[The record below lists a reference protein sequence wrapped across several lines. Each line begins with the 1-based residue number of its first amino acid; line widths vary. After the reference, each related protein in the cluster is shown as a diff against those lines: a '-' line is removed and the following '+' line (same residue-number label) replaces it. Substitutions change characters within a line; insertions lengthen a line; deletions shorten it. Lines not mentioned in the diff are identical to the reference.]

1 MKISNTINLQSSIIS
16 QNNRKNTRGM
26 MQPDKNR
33 ITESPVRV
41 SISQEGLERSSIQQN
56 GQETYESMMQRREML
71 KKTRVMSYGYDL
83 SMKAVEL
90 NDAAS
95 ENGAKTLSVT
105 DRANGYISAYASMY
119 DEIVRGYE
127 NGTRE
132 IYVED
137 EFGMHRLTKE
147 EELKALEEAYKR
159 EVDDFVT
166 MEKANEQA
174 YAIVSQ
180 EMIKI
185 ASVSARSG
193 VAVSEANDSKAMEQH
208 KVPEN
213 LNGKMLSAADIFKQ
227 NYAAFNPDTD
237 SLSQILSRVKIS
249 GVVALGAEPPDHLAD
264 DLAAVDVFLQAPVG
278 GLFASGQRR
287 VAVARFK

>member
-1 MKISNTINLQSSIIS
+1 MNISSTINLQSPLIS
-16 QNNRKNTRGM
+16 QNKNKNQKNM
-26 MQPDKNR
+26 MQPKMNR
-33 ITESPVRV
+33 ITESPVKI
-41 SISQEGLERSSIQQN
+41 SISNEGLERSSSLQQN
-56 GQETYESMMQRREML
+56 KEETYESMMQRREML

-83 SMKAVEL
+83 SMKAVEF

-213 LNGKMLSAADIFKQ
+213 LNGKMLNAADIFKQ

-237 SLSQILSRVKIS
+237 NLSQVLSRVKIS
-249 GVVALGAEPPDHLAD
+249 
-264 DLAAVDVFLQAPVG
+264 
-278 GLFASGQRR
+278 
-287 VAVARFK
+287 

>member
-1 MKISNTINLQSSIIS
+1 MNISSKINLQSPLIS
-16 QNNRKNTRGM
+16 QNKNKNQKIM
-26 MQPDKNR
+26 MQPKTNR
-33 ITESPVRV
+33 ITENPVKV
-41 SISQEGLERSSIQQN
+41 SISNEGLERSSSLQQN
-56 GQETYESMMQRREML
+56 KEETYESMMQRREML

-119 DEIVRGYE
+119 DEIVKGYE

-237 SLSQILSRVKIS
+237 SLSQVLSRVKIS
-249 GVVALGAEPPDHLAD
+249 
-264 DLAAVDVFLQAPVG
+264 
-278 GLFASGQRR
+278 
-287 VAVARFK
+287 

>member
-1 MKISNTINLQSSIIS
+1 MRVTSQMNNPMLMMPQNSIMN
-16 QNNRKNTRGM
+16 QKEPAQMNNNRV
-26 MQPDKNR
+26 
-33 ITESPVRV
+33 TENPIKV
-41 SISQEGLERSSIQQN
+41 SISQEGIDRSRIQQN
-56 GQETYESMMQRREML
+56 GQETFESVMQRREML

-237 SLSQILSRVKIS
+237 NLSQVLSRVKIS
-249 GVVALGAEPPDHLAD
+249 
-264 DLAAVDVFLQAPVG
+264 
-278 GLFASGQRR
+278 
-287 VAVARFK
+287 

>member
-1 MKISNTINLQSSIIS
+1 MNISSTINLQSPLIS
-16 QNNRKNTRGM
+16 QNKNKNQKNM
-26 MQPDKNR
+26 MQPKMNR
-33 ITESPVRV
+33 ITESPVKV
-41 SISQEGLERSSIQQN
+41 SISNEGLERSSSLQQN
-56 GQETYESMMQRREML
+56 KEETYESMMQRREML

-83 SMKAVEL
+83 SMKAVEF

-237 SLSQILSRVKIS
+237 SLSQVLSRVKIS
-249 GVVALGAEPPDHLAD
+249 
-264 DLAAVDVFLQAPVG
+264 
-278 GLFASGQRR
+278 
-287 VAVARFK
+287 

>member
-1 MKISNTINLQSSIIS
+1 MNISSTINLQSPLIS
-16 QNNRKNTRGM
+16 QNQNKNQKNM
-26 MQPDKNR
+26 MQPKMNR
-33 ITESPVRV
+33 ITESPVKV
-41 SISQEGLERSSIQQN
+41 SISNEGLERSSSLQQN
-56 GQETYESMMQRREML
+56 KEETYESMMQRREML

-249 GVVALGAEPPDHLAD
+249 
-264 DLAAVDVFLQAPVG
+264 
-278 GLFASGQRR
+278 
-287 VAVARFK
+287 

>member
-1 MKISNTINLQSSIIS
+1 MNISSTINLQSPLIS
-16 QNNRKNTRGM
+16 QNKNKNQKNM
-26 MQPDKNR
+26 MQPKMNR
-33 ITESPVRV
+33 ITESPVKV
-41 SISQEGLERSSIQQN
+41 SISNEGLERSSSLQQN
-56 GQETYESMMQRREML
+56 KEETYESMMQRREML

-83 SMKAVEL
+83 SMKAVEF

-119 DEIVRGYE
+119 DEIVKGYE

-237 SLSQILSRVKIS
+237 NLSQVLSRVKIS
-249 GVVALGAEPPDHLAD
+249 
-264 DLAAVDVFLQAPVG
+264 
-278 GLFASGQRR
+278 
-287 VAVARFK
+287 

>member
-1 MKISNTINLQSSIIS
+1 MNISSTINLQSPLIS
-16 QNNRKNTRGM
+16 QNQNKNQKNM
-26 MQPDKNR
+26 MQPKMNR
-33 ITESPVRV
+33 ITESPVKV
-41 SISQEGLERSSIQQN
+41 SISNEGLERSSSLQQN
-56 GQETYESMMQRREML
+56 KEETYESMMQRREML

-119 DEIVRGYE
+119 DEIVKGYE

-137 EFGMHRLTKE
+137 EFGIHRLTKE
-147 EELKALEEAYKR
+147 EELKALDEAYKR
-159 EVDDFVT
+159 EVDDFVA

-174 YAIVSQ
+174 YAIVT
-180 EMIKI
+180 EAVKKI
-185 ASVSARSG
+185 ASIKSG
-193 VAVSEANDSKAMEQH
+193 SGASVSETDNSKAMEQH

-213 LNGKMLSAADIFKQ
+213 LKGRMLSAADIFKQ

-237 SLSQILSRVKIS
+237 NLSQVLSRVKIS
-249 GVVALGAEPPDHLAD
+249 
-264 DLAAVDVFLQAPVG
+264 
-278 GLFASGQRR
+278 
-287 VAVARFK
+287 

>member
-1 MKISNTINLQSSIIS
+1 MNISSTINLQSPLIS
-16 QNNRKNTRGM
+16 QNKNKNQKNM
-26 MQPDKNR
+26 MQPKMNR
-33 ITESPVRV
+33 ITESPVKI
-41 SISQEGLERSSIQQN
+41 SISNEGLERSSSLQQN
-56 GQETYESMMQRREML
+56 KEETYESMMQRREML

-83 SMKAVEL
+83 SMKAVEF

-119 DEIVRGYE
+119 DEIVKGYE

-137 EFGMHRLTKE
+137 EFGIHRLTKE
-147 EELKALEEAYKR
+147 EELKALDEAYKR
-159 EVDDFVT
+159 EVDDFVA

-174 YAIVSQ
+174 YAIVT
-180 EMIKI
+180 EAVKKI
-185 ASVSARSG
+185 ASIKSG
-193 VAVSEANDSKAMEQH
+193 SGASVSETDNSKAMEQH

-213 LNGKMLSAADIFKQ
+213 LKGRMLSAADIFKQ

-249 GVVALGAEPPDHLAD
+249 
-264 DLAAVDVFLQAPVG
+264 
-278 GLFASGQRR
+278 
-287 VAVARFK
+287 

>member
-1 MKISNTINLQSSIIS
+1 MNISSTINLQSPLIS
-16 QNNRKNTRGM
+16 QNKNKNQKNM
-26 MQPDKNR
+26 MQPKMNR
-33 ITESPVRV
+33 ITESPVKV
-41 SISQEGLERSSIQQN
+41 SISNEGLERSSSLQQN
-56 GQETYESMMQRREML
+56 KEETYESMMQRREML

-249 GVVALGAEPPDHLAD
+249 
-264 DLAAVDVFLQAPVG
+264 
-278 GLFASGQRR
+278 
-287 VAVARFK
+287 

>member
-1 MKISNTINLQSSIIS
+1 MNISSTINLQSPLIS
-16 QNNRKNTRGM
+16 QNQNKNQKNM
-26 MQPDKNR
+26 MQPKMNR
-33 ITESPVRV
+33 ITESPVKV
-41 SISQEGLERSSIQQN
+41 SISNEGLERSSSLQQN
-56 GQETYESMMQRREML
+56 KEETYESMMQRREML

-119 DEIVRGYE
+119 DEIVKGYE

-237 SLSQILSRVKIS
+237 SLSQVLSRVKIS
-249 GVVALGAEPPDHLAD
+249 
-264 DLAAVDVFLQAPVG
+264 
-278 GLFASGQRR
+278 
-287 VAVARFK
+287 

>member
-1 MKISNTINLQSSIIS
+1 MNISSTINLQSPLIS
-16 QNNRKNTRGM
+16 QNQNKNQKNM
-26 MQPDKNR
+26 MQPKMNR
-33 ITESPVRV
+33 ITESPVKV
-41 SISQEGLERSSIQQN
+41 SISNEGLERSSSLQQN
-56 GQETYESMMQRREML
+56 KEETYESMMQRREML

-237 SLSQILSRVKIS
+237 SLSQVLSRVKIS
-249 GVVALGAEPPDHLAD
+249 
-264 DLAAVDVFLQAPVG
+264 
-278 GLFASGQRR
+278 
-287 VAVARFK
+287 

>member
-1 MKISNTINLQSSIIS
+1 MNISSTINLQSPLIS
-16 QNNRKNTRGM
+16 QNQNKNQKNM
-26 MQPDKNR
+26 MQPKMNR
-33 ITESPVRV
+33 ITESPVKV
-41 SISQEGLERSSIQQN
+41 SISNEGLERSSSLQQN
-56 GQETYESMMQRREML
+56 KEETYESMMQRREML

-119 DEIVRGYE
+119 DEIVKGYE

-137 EFGMHRLTKE
+137 EFGIHRLTKE
-147 EELKALEEAYKR
+147 EELKALDEAYKR
-159 EVDDFVT
+159 EVDDFVA

-174 YAIVSQ
+174 YAIVT
-180 EMIKI
+180 EAMKKI
-185 ASVSARSG
+185 ASIKSRSG
-193 VAVSEANDSKAMEQH
+193 VAVSETDNSKAMEQH

-213 LNGKMLSAADIFKQ
+213 LKGRMLSAADIFKQ
-227 NYAAFNPDTD
+227 NYAAFNPNTD
-237 SLSQILSRVKIS
+237 NLSQVLSRVKIS
-249 GVVALGAEPPDHLAD
+249 
-264 DLAAVDVFLQAPVG
+264 
-278 GLFASGQRR
+278 
-287 VAVARFK
+287 

>member
-1 MKISNTINLQSSIIS
+1 MKISNTINLHSSLIS
-16 QNNRKNTRGM
+16 QYNNKNQKDMTQTKM
-26 MQPDKNR
+26 NR
-33 ITESPVRV
+33 VTENPIKV
-41 SISQEGLERSSIQQN
+41 SISQEGYEHIRSSLQQN
-56 GQETYESMMQRREML
+56 GQETYDMVVRKIELS
-71 KKTRVMSYGYDL
+71 KKVRVMNYGYDL
-83 SMKAVEL
+83 SMKAVEF

-95 ENGAKTLSVT
+95 ENGTKALSVT

-137 EFGMHRLTKE
+137 EFGIHRLTKE
-147 EELKALEEAYKR
+147 EELKALDEAYKR
-159 EVDDFVT
+159 EVDDFVA

-174 YAIVSQ
+174 YAIVT
-180 EMIKI
+180 EAMKKI
-185 ASVSARSG
+185 ASIKSRSG
-193 VAVSEANDSKAMEQH
+193 VAVSETDNSKAMEQH

-213 LNGKMLSAADIFKQ
+213 LKGRMLSAADIFKQ

-249 GVVALGAEPPDHLAD
+249 
-264 DLAAVDVFLQAPVG
+264 
-278 GLFASGQRR
+278 
-287 VAVARFK
+287 

>member
-1 MKISNTINLQSSIIS
+1 MNISSTINLQSPLIS
-16 QNNRKNTRGM
+16 QNKNKNQKNM
-26 MQPDKNR
+26 MQPKMNR
-33 ITESPVRV
+33 ITESPVKI
-41 SISQEGLERSSIQQN
+41 SISNEGLERSSSLQQN
-56 GQETYESMMQRREML
+56 KEETYESMMQRREML

-90 NDAAS
+90 NEAAS
-95 ENGAKTLSVT
+95 ENGTKALSVA

-119 DEIVRGYE
+119 DEIVKGYE

-213 LNGKMLSAADIFKQ
+213 LNGKMLNAADIFKQ

-237 SLSQILSRVKIS
+237 NLSQVLSRVKIS
-249 GVVALGAEPPDHLAD
+249 
-264 DLAAVDVFLQAPVG
+264 
-278 GLFASGQRR
+278 
-287 VAVARFK
+287 

>member
-1 MKISNTINLQSSIIS
+1 MNISSTINLQSPLIS
-16 QNNRKNTRGM
+16 QNKNKNQKNM
-26 MQPDKNR
+26 MQPKMNR
-33 ITESPVRV
+33 ITESPVKV
-41 SISQEGLERSSIQQN
+41 SISNEGLERSSSLQQN
-56 GQETYESMMQRREML
+56 KEETYESMMQRREML

-237 SLSQILSRVKIS
+237 NLSQVLSRVKIS
-249 GVVALGAEPPDHLAD
+249 
-264 DLAAVDVFLQAPVG
+264 
-278 GLFASGQRR
+278 
-287 VAVARFK
+287 

>member
-1 MKISNTINLQSSIIS
+1 MNISSTINLQSPLIS
-16 QNNRKNTRGM
+16 QNKNKNQKNM
-26 MQPDKNR
+26 MQPKMNR
-33 ITESPVRV
+33 ITESPVKI
-41 SISQEGLERSSIQQN
+41 SISNEGLERSSSLQQN
-56 GQETYESMMQRREML
+56 KEETYESMMQRREML

-83 SMKAVEL
+83 SMKAVEF

-137 EFGMHRLTKE
+137 EFGIHRLTKE
-147 EELKALEEAYKR
+147 EELKALDEAYKR
-159 EVDDFVT
+159 EVDDFVA

-174 YAIVSQ
+174 YAIVT
-180 EMIKI
+180 EAVKKI
-185 ASVSARSG
+185 ASIKSG
-193 VAVSEANDSKAMEQH
+193 SGASVSETDNSKAMEQH

-213 LNGKMLSAADIFKQ
+213 LKGRMLSAADIFKQ

-249 GVVALGAEPPDHLAD
+249 
-264 DLAAVDVFLQAPVG
+264 
-278 GLFASGQRR
+278 
-287 VAVARFK
+287 

>member
-1 MKISNTINLQSSIIS
+1 MRVTNQINNPMLMMPQNSIKNQTKPI
-16 QNNRKNTRGM
+16 QLNRNH
-26 MQPDKNR
+26 
-33 ITESPVRV
+33 ITENPVKV
-41 SISQEGLERSSIQQN
+41 SISQEGYEHIRSSIQQN
-56 GQETYESMMQRREML
+56 GQETYESVMQRREML

-83 SMKAVEL
+83 SMKAVEF

-95 ENGAKTLSVT
+95 ENGTKALSVT

-147 EELKALEEAYKR
+147 EELKALDEAYKR
-159 EVDDFVT
+159 EVDDFVA

-174 YAIVSQ
+174 YAIVT
-180 EMIKI
+180 EAMKKI
-185 ASVSARSG
+185 ASIKSRSG
-193 VAVSEANDSKAMEQH
+193 VAVSETDNSKAMEQH

-213 LNGKMLSAADIFKQ
+213 LKGRMLSAADIFKQ

-237 SLSQILSRVKIS
+237 SLSQVLSRVKIS
-249 GVVALGAEPPDHLAD
+249 
-264 DLAAVDVFLQAPVG
+264 
-278 GLFASGQRR
+278 
-287 VAVARFK
+287 

>member
-1 MKISNTINLQSSIIS
+1 MKISNTINLHSSLIS
-16 QNNRKNTRGM
+16 QYNNKNQKDMTQTKM
-26 MQPDKNR
+26 NR
-33 ITESPVRV
+33 VTENPIKV
-41 SISQEGLERSSIQQN
+41 SISQEGYEHIRSSLQQN
-56 GQETYESMMQRREML
+56 GQETYDMVVRKIELS
-71 KKTRVMSYGYDL
+71 KKVRVMNYGYDL
-83 SMKAVEL
+83 SMKAVEF

-95 ENGAKTLSVT
+95 ENGTKALSVA

-137 EFGMHRLTKE
+137 EFGIHRLTKE
-147 EELKALEEAYKR
+147 EELKALDEAYKR
-159 EVDDFVT
+159 EVDDFVA

-174 YAIVSQ
+174 YAIVT
-180 EMIKI
+180 EAVKKI
-185 ASVSARSG
+185 ASIKSG
-193 VAVSEANDSKAMEQH
+193 SGASVSETDNSKAMEQH

-213 LNGKMLSAADIFKQ
+213 LSGKMLSAADIFKQ

-249 GVVALGAEPPDHLAD
+249 
-264 DLAAVDVFLQAPVG
+264 
-278 GLFASGQRR
+278 
-287 VAVARFK
+287 

>member
-1 MKISNTINLQSSIIS
+1 MNISSTINLQSPLIS
-16 QNNRKNTRGM
+16 QNQNKNQKNM
-26 MQPDKNR
+26 MQPKMNR
-33 ITESPVRV
+33 ITESPVKV
-41 SISQEGLERSSIQQN
+41 SISNEGLERSSSLQQN
-56 GQETYESMMQRREML
+56 KEETYESMMQRREML

-90 NDAAS
+90 NEAAS
-95 ENGAKTLSVT
+95 ENGTKALSVA

-237 SLSQILSRVKIS
+237 SLSQVLSRVKIS
-249 GVVALGAEPPDHLAD
+249 
-264 DLAAVDVFLQAPVG
+264 
-278 GLFASGQRR
+278 
-287 VAVARFK
+287 

>member
-1 MKISNTINLQSSIIS
+1 MNISSTINLQSPLIS
-16 QNNRKNTRGM
+16 QNQNKNQKNM
-26 MQPDKNR
+26 MQPKMNR
-33 ITESPVRV
+33 ITESPVKV
-41 SISQEGLERSSIQQN
+41 SISNEGLERSSSLQQN
-56 GQETYESMMQRREML
+56 KEETYESMMQRREML

-83 SMKAVEL
+83 SMKAVEF

-119 DEIVRGYE
+119 DEIVKGYE

-137 EFGMHRLTKE
+137 EFGIHRLTKE
-147 EELKALEEAYKR
+147 EELKALDEAYKR
-159 EVDDFVT
+159 EVDDFVA

-174 YAIVSQ
+174 YAIVT
-180 EMIKI
+180 EAVKKI
-185 ASVSARSG
+185 ASIKSG
-193 VAVSEANDSKAMEQH
+193 SGASVSETDNSKAMEQH

-213 LNGKMLSAADIFKQ
+213 LSGKMLSAADIFKQ

-237 SLSQILSRVKIS
+237 SLSQVLSRVKIS
-249 GVVALGAEPPDHLAD
+249 
-264 DLAAVDVFLQAPVG
+264 
-278 GLFASGQRR
+278 
-287 VAVARFK
+287 

>member
-1 MKISNTINLQSSIIS
+1 MNISSTINLQSPLIS
-16 QNNRKNTRGM
+16 QNQNKNQKNM
-26 MQPDKNR
+26 MQPKMNR
-33 ITESPVRV
+33 ITESPVKV
-41 SISQEGLERSSIQQN
+41 SISNEGLERSSSLQQN
-56 GQETYESMMQRREML
+56 KEETYESMMQRREML

-237 SLSQILSRVKIS
+237 NLSQVLSRVKIS
-249 GVVALGAEPPDHLAD
+249 
-264 DLAAVDVFLQAPVG
+264 
-278 GLFASGQRR
+278 
-287 VAVARFK
+287 

>member
-1 MKISNTINLQSSIIS
+1 MNISSTINLQSPLIS
-16 QNNRKNTRGM
+16 QNKNKNQKNM
-26 MQPDKNR
+26 MQPKMNR
-33 ITESPVRV
+33 ITESPVKI
-41 SISQEGLERSSIQQN
+41 SISNEGLERSSSLQQN
-56 GQETYESMMQRREML
+56 KEETYESMMQRREML

-83 SMKAVEL
+83 SMKAVEF

-137 EFGMHRLTKE
+137 EFGIHRLTKE
-147 EELKALEEAYKR
+147 EELKALDEAYKR
-159 EVDDFVT
+159 EVDDFVA

-174 YAIVSQ
+174 YAIVT
-180 EMIKI
+180 EAVKKI
-185 ASVSARSG
+185 ASIKSG
-193 VAVSEANDSKAMEQH
+193 SGASVSETDNSKAMEQH

-237 SLSQILSRVKIS
+237 SLSQVLSRVKIS
-249 GVVALGAEPPDHLAD
+249 
-264 DLAAVDVFLQAPVG
+264 
-278 GLFASGQRR
+278 
-287 VAVARFK
+287 

>member
-1 MKISNTINLQSSIIS
+1 MNISSTINLQSPLIS
-16 QNNRKNTRGM
+16 QNQNKNQKNM
-26 MQPDKNR
+26 MQPKMNR
-33 ITESPVRV
+33 ITESPVKV
-41 SISQEGLERSSIQQN
+41 SISNEGLERSSSLQQN
-56 GQETYESMMQRREML
+56 KEETYESMMQRREML

-95 ENGAKTLSVT
+95 ENGTKALSVT

-237 SLSQILSRVKIS
+237 SLSQVLSRVKIS
-249 GVVALGAEPPDHLAD
+249 
-264 DLAAVDVFLQAPVG
+264 
-278 GLFASGQRR
+278 
-287 VAVARFK
+287 

>member
-1 MKISNTINLQSSIIS
+1 
-16 QNNRKNTRGM
+16 
-26 MQPDKNR
+26 
-33 ITESPVRV
+33 
-41 SISQEGLERSSIQQN
+41 
-56 GQETYESMMQRREML
+56 MQRREML

-83 SMKAVEL
+83 SMKAVEF

-119 DEIVRGYE
+119 DEIVKGYE

-237 SLSQILSRVKIS
+237 NLSQVLSRVKIS
-249 GVVALGAEPPDHLAD
+249 
-264 DLAAVDVFLQAPVG
+264 
-278 GLFASGQRR
+278 
-287 VAVARFK
+287 

>member
-1 MKISNTINLQSSIIS
+1 MKVANQINNPMLIMSP
-16 QNNRKNTRGM
+16 NNIKNQKDSAQLNM
-26 MQPDKNR
+26 NR
-33 ITESPVRV
+33 ITESPVKV
-41 SISQEGLERSSIQQN
+41 SISNEGLERSSSLQQN
-56 GQETYESMMQRREML
+56 KEETYESMMQRREIL

-237 SLSQILSRVKIS
+237 SLSQVLSRVKIS
-249 GVVALGAEPPDHLAD
+249 
-264 DLAAVDVFLQAPVG
+264 
-278 GLFASGQRR
+278 
-287 VAVARFK
+287 